1 MKSPNILP
9 IFQRGTFRK
18 LKKNCFKQSNKASE
32 LDALIAD
39 STRELAQWKGTKMRL
54 YEWYKAGEVSR
65 EDYMALIE
73 EGRARVEEL
82 ERIRREAQAE
92 FERMQE
98 VCGSEEIPDEELNG
112 LSELEI
118 FDKDRLK
125 GLIEKVVVYGED
137 AVEIVWKVGN
147 PFRNENSA

>member
-1 MKSPNILP
+1 M
-9 IFQRGTFRK
+9 
-18 LKKNCFKQSNKASE
+18 
-32 LDALIAD
+32 
-39 STRELAQWKGTKMRL
+39 
-54 YEWYKAGEVSR
+54 
-65 EDYMALIE
+65 
-73 EGRARVEEL
+73 
-82 ERIRREAQAE
+82 
-92 FERMQE
+92 
-98 VCGSEEIPDEELNG
+98 